1 MKITIEFDP
10 FSTAETA
17 SEYSNSKTN
26 TIRKM
31 LEQVADRINDAI
43 WCGQTKS
50 TLNPSLV
57 DRNNQVMGSV
67 KIRLAD
73 EERA

>member
-10 FSTAETA
+10 TATAEV
-17 SEYSNSKTN
+17 SYEYSNSKTN

-31 LEQVADRINDAI
+31 LEQVADRIDGAI
-43 WCGQTKS
+43 WSAGT
-50 TLNPSLV
+50 TRYAYLM

-73 EERA
+73 EEKA